1 MTVTAAFVGTGGYF
15 IAFFGFCAVLG
26 LTTAVRGHGRSK
38 WWGSAAMM
46 IERPG
51 SQLED
56 GRAQFAATGGSA
68 AAAGFFGG
76 LPLER
81 GKKPEDPARVSLLKF

>member
-1 MTVTAAFVGTGGYF
+1 MA
-15 IAFFGFCAVLG
+15 
-26 LTTAVRGHGRSK
+26 
-38 WWGSAAMM
+38 

-51 SQLED
+51 SQPED

-68 AAAGFFGG
+68 AAGFFGS

-81 GKKPEDPARVSLLKF
+81 EQKREDPARVSLLKF